1 MENVHSIDVEED
13 QFAYRYDTQLLID
26 RRDEDLDEDEIAEY
40 ISEHFE
46 GNCLIA
52 VGDEDLIKIHF
63 HTNEPWKILDFDEGT
78 NKKIQLYME
87 QIAQRT
93 GNMAMIDGKV
103 PPHITLS
110 AFDMAEEEK
119 AIAGFTAMEQEF
131 EKGQIFWC
139 SVGMFLPHT
148 IYLSPVLNAYLQK
161 LSESV
166 FSKIR
171 YLEEVR
177 IQIRYQPF
185 SWFPH
190 TTLGKRLNQAEMRE
204 AFIVMQNQF
213 APFTGE
219 AVEIGLARTN
229 PYRDLCKI
237 KLK

>member
-1 MENVHSIDVEED
+1 M
-13 QFAYRYDTQLLID
+13 YLIS
-26 RRDEDLDEDEIAEY
+26 LY
-40 ISEHFE
+40 
-46 GNCLIA
+46 
-52 VGDEDLIKIHF
+52 
-63 HTNEPWKILDFDEGT
+63 FDEGT

-119 AIAGFTAMEQEF
+119 AIASFTAMEQEF

-148 IYLSPVLNAYLQK
+148 IYLSSVLNAYLQK
-161 LSESV
+161 L
-166 FSKIR
+166 
-171 YLEEVR
+171 
-177 IQIRYQPF
+177 
-185 SWFPH
+185 FPH

-204 AFIVMQNQF
+204 AFVVMQNQF

>member
-1 MENVHSIDVEED
+1 M
-13 QFAYRYDTQLLID
+13 YLIS
-26 RRDEDLDEDEIAEY
+26 LY
-40 ISEHFE
+40 
-46 GNCLIA
+46 
-52 VGDEDLIKIHF
+52 
-63 HTNEPWKILDFDEGT
+63 FDEGT

-110 AFDMAEEEK
+110 AFDMAVEEK
-119 AIAGFTAMEQEF
+119 AIASFTAMEQEF

-148 IYLSPVLNAYLQK
+148 IYLSSVLNAYLQK

-204 AFIVMQNQF
+204 AFVVMQNQF

>member
-1 MENVHSIDVEED
+1 M
-13 QFAYRYDTQLLID
+13 YLIS
-26 RRDEDLDEDEIAEY
+26 LY
-40 ISEHFE
+40 
-46 GNCLIA
+46 
-52 VGDEDLIKIHF
+52 
-63 HTNEPWKILDFDEGT
+63 FDEGT

-119 AIAGFTAMEQEF
+119 AIASFTAMEQEF

-148 IYLSPVLNAYLQK
+148 IYLSSVLNAYLQK

-171 YLEEVR
+171 LDRLEHT
-177 IQIRYQPF
+177 F
-185 SWFPH
+185 SLTGTIIVGNDRSNPIVETEYRH
-190 TTLGKRLNQAEMRE
+190 EEETL
-204 AFIVMQNQF
+204 
-213 APFTGE
+213 
-219 AVEIGLARTN
+219 
-229 PYRDLCKI
+229 
-237 KLK
+237 

>member
-1 MENVHSIDVEED
+1 MNSGKRFEN
-13 QFAYRYDTQLLID
+13 
-26 RRDEDLDEDEIAEY
+26 
-40 ISEHFE
+40 
-46 GNCLIA
+46 
-52 VGDEDLIKIHF
+52 K
-63 HTNEPWKILDFDEGT
+63 
-78 NKKIQLYME
+78 
-87 QIAQRT
+87 
-93 GNMAMIDGKV
+93 
-103 PPHITLS
+103 
-110 AFDMAEEEK
+110 
-119 AIAGFTAMEQEF
+119 
-131 EKGQIFWC
+131 IFWC

-190 TTLGKRLNQAEMRE
+190 TTLGKRLNQVEMRE
-204 AFIVMQNQF
+204 AFVVMQNQF

>member
-1 MENVHSIDVEED
+1 M
-13 QFAYRYDTQLLID
+13 YLIS
-26 RRDEDLDEDEIAEY
+26 LY
-40 ISEHFE
+40 
-46 GNCLIA
+46 
-52 VGDEDLIKIHF
+52 
-63 HTNEPWKILDFDEGT
+63 FDEGT

-110 AFDMAEEEK
+110 AFV
-119 AIAGFTAMEQEF
+119 TAMEQEF

-204 AFIVMQNQF
+204 AFVVMQNQF

-229 PYRDLCKI
+229 PYRNLCKI

>member
-1 MENVHSIDVEED
+1 M
-13 QFAYRYDTQLLID
+13 YLIS
-26 RRDEDLDEDEIAEY
+26 LY
-40 ISEHFE
+40 
-46 GNCLIA
+46 
-52 VGDEDLIKIHF
+52 
-63 HTNEPWKILDFDEGT
+63 FDEGT

-166 FSKIR
+166 FSRSDIWRR
-171 YLEEVR
+171 YGSRSDTSRFPGSR
-177 IQIRYQPF
+177 IQH
-185 SWFPH
+185 WE
-190 TTLGKRLNQAEMRE
+190 K
-204 AFIVMQNQF
+204 
-213 APFTGE
+213 
-219 AVEIGLARTN
+219 
-229 PYRDLCKI
+229 D
-237 KLK
+237 

>member
-1 MENVHSIDVEED
+1 M
-13 QFAYRYDTQLLID
+13 YLIS
-26 RRDEDLDEDEIAEY
+26 LY
-40 ISEHFE
+40 
-46 GNCLIA
+46 
-52 VGDEDLIKIHF
+52 
-63 HTNEPWKILDFDEGT
+63 FDEGT

-177 IQIRYQPF
+177 ILVPAYN
-185 SWFPH
+185 
-190 TTLGKRLNQAEMRE
+190 TGKKTEPGGNAGGICCDAEP
-204 AFIVMQNQF
+204 VC
-213 APFTGE
+213 T
-219 AVEIGLARTN
+219 V
-229 PYRDLCKI
+229 YR
-237 KLK
+237 

>member
-1 MENVHSIDVEED
+1 M
-13 QFAYRYDTQLLID
+13 YLIS
-26 RRDEDLDEDEIAEY
+26 LY
-40 ISEHFE
+40 
-46 GNCLIA
+46 
-52 VGDEDLIKIHF
+52 
-63 HTNEPWKILDFDEGT
+63 FDEET

-87 QIAQRT
+87 LIAQRT

-171 YLEEVR
+171 YLEFPNGGASIFTFEIKGGVKEAHKF
-177 IQIRYQPF
+177 IDNLKIFSLLANVADVKSLVIHPATTTHSQLTEEELLDQGIKPNTIRLSIGTEHIDDILADLQRGF
-185 SWFPH
+185 D
-190 TTLGKRLNQAEMRE
+190 
-204 AFIVMQNQF
+204 
-213 APFTGE
+213 
-219 AVEIGLARTN
+219 AVKEE
-229 PYRDLCKI
+229 
-237 KLK
+237 

>member
-1 MENVHSIDVEED
+1 M
-13 QFAYRYDTQLLID
+13 YLIS
-26 RRDEDLDEDEIAEY
+26 LY
-40 ISEHFE
+40 
-46 GNCLIA
+46 
-52 VGDEDLIKIHF
+52 
-63 HTNEPWKILDFDEGT
+63 FDEGT

-93 GNMAMIDGKV
+93 GNMAMINGKV

-171 YLEEVR
+171 YLA
-177 IQIRYQPF
+177 F

-204 AFIVMQNQF
+204 AFVVMQNQF

>member
-1 MENVHSIDVEED
+1 M
-13 QFAYRYDTQLLID
+13 YLIS
-26 RRDEDLDEDEIAEY
+26 LY
-40 ISEHFE
+40 
-46 GNCLIA
+46 
-52 VGDEDLIKIHF
+52 
-63 HTNEPWKILDFDEGT
+63 FDEGT

-119 AIAGFTAMEQEF
+119 AIAGFMAMEQEF

-166 FSKIR
+166 
-171 YLEEVR
+171 
-177 IQIRYQPF
+177 
-185 SWFPH
+185 
-190 TTLGKRLNQAEMRE
+190 G
-204 AFIVMQNQF
+204 
-213 APFTGE
+213 G
-219 AVEIGLARTN
+219 TN
-229 PYRDLCKI
+229 PDQIPAVFLVPAYNTGKKTEPGGNAGGICCDAEPVRTVYR
-237 KLK
+237 

>member
-1 MENVHSIDVEED
+1 MYLISLYFD
-13 QFAYRYDTQLLID
+13 Q
-26 RRDEDLDEDEIAEY
+26 
-40 ISEHFE
+40 
-46 GNCLIA
+46 
-52 VGDEDLIKIHF
+52 
-63 HTNEPWKILDFDEGT
+63 GT

-93 GNMAMIDGKV
+93 GNMAMINGKV

-171 YLEEVR
+171 YLEGVR
-177 IQIRYQPF
+177 IQSRYQPF

-204 AFIVMQNQF
+204 AFVVMQNQF

>member
-1 MENVHSIDVEED
+1 M
-13 QFAYRYDTQLLID
+13 YLIS
-26 RRDEDLDEDEIAEY
+26 LY
-40 ISEHFE
+40 
-46 GNCLIA
+46 
-52 VGDEDLIKIHF
+52 
-63 HTNEPWKILDFDEGT
+63 FDEGT

-119 AIAGFTAMEQEF
+119 AISGFTAMEQEF

-190 TTLGKRLNQAEMRE
+190 TTLGKRLNQVEMRE
-204 AFIVMQNQF
+204 AFVVMQNQF

>member
-1 MENVHSIDVEED
+1 M
-13 QFAYRYDTQLLID
+13 YLIS
-26 RRDEDLDEDEIAEY
+26 LY
-40 ISEHFE
+40 
-46 GNCLIA
+46 
-52 VGDEDLIKIHF
+52 
-63 HTNEPWKILDFDEGT
+63 FDEGT

-161 LSESV
+161 RQSL
-166 FSKIR
+166 FSQRSDIWR
-171 YLEEVR
+171 GYGSRSDTSRFPGFR
-177 IQIRYQPF
+177 IQH
-185 SWFPH
+185 WE
-190 TTLGKRLNQAEMRE
+190 K
-204 AFIVMQNQF
+204 
-213 APFTGE
+213 
-219 AVEIGLARTN
+219 
-229 PYRDLCKI
+229 D
-237 KLK
+237 

>member
-1 MENVHSIDVEED
+1 M
-13 QFAYRYDTQLLID
+13 YLIS
-26 RRDEDLDEDEIAEY
+26 LY
-40 ISEHFE
+40 
-46 GNCLIA
+46 
-52 VGDEDLIKIHF
+52 
-63 HTNEPWKILDFDEGT
+63 FDEGT

-161 LSESV
+161 LSDRSLHPHPAPLRGGGGLQDRGLCPAEKLQPGGGTDPEQIPAVFLVSAYNTGKKTESGGNAGG
-166 FSKIR
+166 ICCD
-171 YLEEVR
+171 
-177 IQIRYQPF
+177 
-185 SWFPH
+185 
-190 TTLGKRLNQAEMRE
+190 AEP
-204 AFIVMQNQF
+204 VC
-213 APFTGE
+213 T
-219 AVEIGLARTN
+219 V
-229 PYRDLCKI
+229 YR
-237 KLK
+237 

>member
-1 MENVHSIDVEED
+1 M
-13 QFAYRYDTQLLID
+13 YLIS
-26 RRDEDLDEDEIAEY
+26 LY
-40 ISEHFE
+40 
-46 GNCLIA
+46 
-52 VGDEDLIKIHF
+52 
-63 HTNEPWKILDFDEGT
+63 FDEGT

-171 YLEEVR
+171 YHVSYKH
-177 IQIRYQPF
+177 IRA
-185 SWFPH
+185 H
-190 TTLGKRLNQAEMRE
+190 
-204 AFIVMQNQF
+204 
-213 APFTGE
+213 
-219 AVEIGLARTN
+219 
-229 PYRDLCKI
+229 
-237 KLK
+237 

>member
-1 MENVHSIDVEED
+1 M
-13 QFAYRYDTQLLID
+13 YLIS
-26 RRDEDLDEDEIAEY
+26 LY
-40 ISEHFE
+40 
-46 GNCLIA
+46 
-52 VGDEDLIKIHF
+52 
-63 HTNEPWKILDFDEGT
+63 FDEGT

-93 GNMAMIDGKV
+93 GNMEMIDGKV

-171 YLEEVR
+171 YLEEYSPFTYPVTVPEE
-177 IQIRYQPF
+177 IRYQPF

-204 AFIVMQNQF
+204 AFVVMQNQF

>member
-1 MENVHSIDVEED
+1 
-13 QFAYRYDTQLLID
+13 
-26 RRDEDLDEDEIAEY
+26 
-40 ISEHFE
+40 
-46 GNCLIA
+46 
-52 VGDEDLIKIHF
+52 
-63 HTNEPWKILDFDEGT
+63 
-78 NKKIQLYME
+78 ME

-171 YLEEVR
+171 YLEGYGSRADTSRFPGSR
-177 IQIRYQPF
+177 IQH
-185 SWFPH
+185 WE
-190 TTLGKRLNQAEMRE
+190 K
-204 AFIVMQNQF
+204 
-213 APFTGE
+213 
-219 AVEIGLARTN
+219 
-229 PYRDLCKI
+229 D
-237 KLK
+237 

>member
-1 MENVHSIDVEED
+1 M
-13 QFAYRYDTQLLID
+13 YLIS
-26 RRDEDLDEDEIAEY
+26 LY
-40 ISEHFE
+40 
-46 GNCLIA
+46 
-52 VGDEDLIKIHF
+52 
-63 HTNEPWKILDFDEGT
+63 FDEGT

-110 AFDMAEEEK
+110 AFD
-119 AIAGFTAMEQEF
+119 
-131 EKGQIFWC
+131 
-139 SVGMFLPHT
+139 LPHT
-148 IYLSPVLNAYLQK
+148 IYLSPILNAYLQK

-204 AFIVMQNQF
+204 AFVVMQNQF

>member
-1 MENVHSIDVEED
+1 M
-13 QFAYRYDTQLLID
+13 YLIS
-26 RRDEDLDEDEIAEY
+26 LY
-40 ISEHFE
+40 
-46 GNCLIA
+46 
-52 VGDEDLIKIHF
+52 
-63 HTNEPWKILDFDEGT
+63 FDEGT

-161 LSESV
+161 L
-166 FSKIR
+166 
-171 YLEEVR
+171 
-177 IQIRYQPF
+177 
-185 SWFPH
+185 
-190 TTLGKRLNQAEMRE
+190 
-204 AFIVMQNQF
+204 F